1 VRARERSIAGPEE
14 DMTTRKDPE
23 SGVTAEPKPAGVLRL
38 HIARGFTLVED
49 VVYVCLGI
57 LLALSAGALVVGGAA
72 AFWESLRAGAPVA
85 QIVNVLDRILLVLMI
100 IELLYTVKVS
110 FREHALVPEPFL
122 IVGLIAAT
130 RRILIVT
137 AQFAVF
143 LEKNAE
149 ETAFRH
155 AMLELALLTVM
166 VVALVGSLL
175 MLRKRSAT
183 SMADHSVN

>member
-1 VRARERSIAGPEE
+1 V
-14 DMTTRKDPE
+14 TTRRDPE
-23 SGVTAEPKPAGVLRL
+23 SGVTPGAKPLSALRRL
-38 HIARGFTLVED
+38 IARGFTLVED
-49 VVYVCLGI
+49 VVYVCLGV
-57 LLALSAGALVVGGAA
+57 LLAASAGALVVSGGAA
-72 AFWESLRAGAPVA
+72 FWQSLRVGAPVGD
-85 QIVNVLDRILLVLMI
+85 IVNVLDRILLVLMI

-143 LEKNAE
+143 LEKTAE

-155 AMLELALLTVM
+155 AMLELALLTLM
-166 VVALVGSLL
+166 VVALVASLL
-175 MLRKRSAT
+175 MLRRRAAT
-183 SMADHSVN
+183 PIPDSGS

>member
-1 VRARERSIAGPEE
+1 
-14 DMTTRKDPE
+14 MTP
-23 SGVTAEPKPAGVLRL
+23 GAKPVSALRRL
-38 HIARGFTLVED
+38 IARGFTFVED
-49 VVYVCLGI
+49 AVYVCLGV
-57 LLALSAGALVVGGAA
+57 LLAVSAGALVVSGGAA
-72 AFWESLRAGAPVA
+72 FWQSLRVGTPVGD
-85 QIVNVLDRILLVLMI
+85 IVNVLDRILLVLMI

-143 LEKNAE
+143 LEKTAE

-155 AMLELALLTVM
+155 AMLELALLTLM
-166 VVALVGSLL
+166 VVALVASLL
-175 MLRKRSAT
+175 MLRRRAAT
-183 SMADHSVN
+183 PIPDSGS